1 MTGEEEKIPRGK
13 KSPEKGSVEDLH
25 RGSVRKVRQ
34 SIEAPSLYEKGAF
47 LSEKAGVPE
56 GELFAQLAFTLRGNP
71 SPANAPGVVA
81 PGGSYAFPTEHPGVP
96 TRSIQASS
104 PRGRFL
110 CGASRRSPA
119 I

>member
-13 KSPEKGSVEDLH
+13 KSPEAGSVED
-25 RGSVRKVRQ
+25 RQ
-34 SIEAPSLYEKGAF
+34 SFEAPSLYEKGAF
-47 LSEKAGVPE
+47 LSGKAGVPE

-96 TRSIQASS
+96 TRSIQAIEAE
-104 PRGRFL
+104 RQGGTRLFVFQ
-110 CGASRRSPA
+110 AF
-119 I
+119 